1 MRRTPLKRSTK
12 PIKRSAIK
20 VKAPKGQGVWRK
32 ARTAVLE
39 RCGGICEARGVGCVG
54 IAVHVH
60 HICRRSQG
68 GTNELSNLLGLCF
81 VCHQWIHEHPAI
93 SKERGWLG

>member
-1 MRRTPLKRSTK
+1 M
-12 PIKRSAIK
+12 
-20 VKAPKGQGVWRK
+20 KAPKGQGVWRK

-54 IAVHVH
+54 VAVHVH

-68 GTNELSNLLGLCF
+68 GTNDLSNLLGLCF
-81 VCHQWIHEHPAI
+81 VCHQWIHKHPAI